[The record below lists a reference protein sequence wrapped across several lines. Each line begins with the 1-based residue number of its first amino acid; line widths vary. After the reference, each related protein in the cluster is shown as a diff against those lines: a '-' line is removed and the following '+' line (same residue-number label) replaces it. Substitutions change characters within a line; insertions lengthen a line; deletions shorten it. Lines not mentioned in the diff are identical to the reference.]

1 MEKMLDSMPELIEE
15 EANDAMKYAKL
26 AMAHRADHPDIA
38 DMFMQLSGEELK
50 HMKMISDHM
59 TAMVEKLHAQYNAME

>member
-1 MEKMLDSMPELIEE
+1 METMLNGMPELIEE
-15 EANDAMKYAKL
+15 EAKDAMKYANL

-38 DMFMQLSGEELK
+38 DMFMELSKEELH

-59 TAMVEKLHAQYNAME
+59 TAMVEKIHAQYEAM